1 MTSSSAAAAAAGAA
15 APHKG
20 TSSTLAPE
28 WASGSHRFKIAAYSL
43 TKGVGVGQYFESAA
57 FAAGGHDWAVRY
69 YPDGETDDT
78 ADYVSFFVRLAS
90 QPAGVTAKFNLA
102 LAAAQAHDTDGSGGP
117 APPPITISARERPCL
132 FTTAARTWGYKHFV
146 IRTDL
151 EASQYLKDDCLAVDC
166 TVTVLK
172 KLHVIAPDGLP
183 AIASPPSDLP
193 RHLARLFDS
202 GEGTDVAFQ
211 VGAETF
217 AAHRCLLAARSPVF
231 RAELFGPMMEKSV
244 QFIRIEDMEPAAFH
258 AMLRFAYSDSLPQ
271 FEDAGTSTPMLQ
283 HLLAAA
289 DRYGMERLRLVCE
302 ERLCRDLSVD
312 TVATTLALAEQH
324 RCAQLKAACLQFVAS
339 PGVLTAVMQTDGF
352 EHLRI
357 SCPPILTELLEMLAQ
372 QISKTPKFE

>member
-1 MTSSSAAAAAAGAA
+1 MTSSSAAAAAAAV
-15 APHKG
+15 PYKG

-43 TKGVGVGQYFESAA
+43 TKGIGVGQFFESAA
-57 FAAGGHDWAVRY
+57 FAVGGHDWVVRY
-69 YPDGETDDT
+69 YPDGETDGT
-78 ADYVSFFVRLAS
+78 TDYVSFFVRLAS
-90 QPAGVTAKFNLA
+90 PAAGVTAKFNLT
-102 LAAAQAHDTDGSGGP
+102 LAAQEHDTDGSGGP
-117 APPPITISARERPCL
+117 APPPITISAREKPCQ
-132 FTTAARTWGYKHFV
+132 FTTTARTWGYKNFV
-146 IRTDL
+146 KRTDL

-183 AIASPPSDLP
+183 AIASPPSDLH
-193 RHLARLFDS
+193 RHLARLLDS

-211 VGAETF
+211 VGGETF

-244 QFIRIEDMEPAAFH
+244 QFIRIEDMEPVAFN
-258 AMLRFAYSDSLPQ
+258 AMLHFVYSDSLPQ
-271 FEDAGTSTPMLQ
+271 FEDPGTSTLMLQ

-302 ERLCRDLSVD
+302 EKLCRDLSVNM
-312 TVATTLALAEQH
+312 VATTLALAEQH
-324 RCAQLKAACLQFVAS
+324 RCAQLKAACLEFVAS

-357 SCPPILTELLEMLAQ
+357 SCPSILTELLEMLAE
-372 QISKTPKFE
+372 QISKAPK